1 MDTNDSNRNET
12 KHNGE
17 RRPYV
22 APAIE
27 DTAVFETLAAGCGRL
42 AGEPVPACIANPS
55 Q

>member
-1 MDTNDSNRNET
+1 MDTNDSNTHDKKQNI
-12 KHNGE
+12 E

-42 AGEPVPACIANPS
+42 AGEPTPSCITNPS